1 MTYGMQ
7 ALPTGKP
14 SNVVEKMVQGRL
26 RKYFGEHVV
35 LEQKFVVNDSITCSS
50 GVRDKVITDIILAL
64 CRQPVV
70 FRSLDFLFT
79 MDHLIKVGQ
88 GQQSVDVEMSQI

>member
-7 ALPTGKP
+7 ALATGKP

-26 RKYFGEHVV
+26 RKYFEENVL
-35 LEQKFVVNDSITCSS
+35 LEQKFVVNDSITVQVC
-50 GVRDKVITDIILAL
+50 DKVIPYIILAL

-70 FRSLDFLFT
+70 LRSPDFLLT
-79 MDHLIKVGQ
+79 MDHLIEVGQ
-88 GQQSVDVEMSQI
+88 GLQSSDIEMYQI

>member
-7 ALPTGKP
+7 ALATGKP

-26 RKYFGEHVV
+26 RKYFEENVL
-35 LEQKFVVNDSITCSS
+35 LEQKFVVNDSITVQVCVTKSS
-50 GVRDKVITDIILAL
+50 HTSFFLAL

-70 FRSLDFLFT
+70 LKSLDFLFT
-79 MDHLIKVGQ
+79 VDHLIKVGQ
-88 GQQSVDVEMSQI
+88 GQQSVDVEMS